1 MDGHNV
7 TIGVAEAESL
17 TKGTVDGVSD
27 NRDASLNQALVQ
39 RLGVTDMEPQGNAET
54 RSRRHCFQVDS
65 RERFSDRERD
75 RFGGEDD
82 RVLWAVR
89 GAREPQVAVISN
101 SLTSVH

>member
-65 RERFSDRERD
+65 GRGSRTAKGIGLEVKTTACS
-75 RFGGEDD
+75 GPC
-82 RVLWAVR
+82 
-89 GAREPQVAVISN
+89 GARASPKWRSYQ
-101 SLTSVH
+101 TP